1 MSNFYINS
9 VKRKMKFQRLDLQ
22 NLQND
27 EVSEINK
34 LSPQDEI
41 RQDESNLR
49 DETISNLKLKLHN
62 NFSHILGDDIKD
74 ANDVID
80 KISDIPKETDIYNK
94 SYLNEAQSSLDQNI
108 GDDIKYSND
117 VIDKISDIPKETDI
131 NNKSYLNEAQSSLD
145 QIQKL
150 VGLDTNKSNSNDL
163 DETSPDKLM
172 NFISELRILTEKRSQ
187 IKSNLHQVDES
198 LLKLQEKIF
207 KHKKVFE
214 DKIAHLESINEIY
227 NQSAKLVSKIVS
239 EDTKYEQL

>member
-9 VKRKMKFQRLDLQ
+9 VKRKMKFQRLDLE

-27 EVSEINK
+27 EVSELNK

-41 RQDESNLR
+41 RQEESNLR

-62 NFSHILGDDIKD
+62 NFSHILGDDIRD

-80 KISDIPKETDIYNK
+80 RI
-94 SYLNEAQSSLDQNI
+94 A
-108 GDDIKYSND
+108 
-117 VIDKISDIPKETDI
+117 DIPKETDI
-131 NNKSYLNEAQSSLD
+131 NNRSYLNEAQSSLD

-150 VGLDTNKSNSNDL
+150 VGLETNQSNLNDL

-172 NFISELRILTEKRSQ
+172 DFISELRILTEKRSQ
-187 IKSNLHQVDES
+187 IKSNLQQVDES

>member
-27 EVSEINK
+27 EVSELNK

-62 NFSHILGDDIKD
+62 NFSHILGEDIKD

-80 KISDIPKETDIYNK
+80 KISDIPKETDINNR

-108 GDDIKYSND
+108 GNDIKDAND
-117 VIDKISDIPKETDI
+117 VIDKISDISKETDI
-131 NNKSYLNEAQSSLD
+131 NNKSYLNDAQSSLE

-150 VGLDTNKSNSNDL
+150 VGLDTNQSNSNDL

-187 IKSNLHQVDES
+187 IKSNLQQVDES

>member
-27 EVSEINK
+27 EVSELNK

-80 KISDIPKETDIYNK
+80 KISDIPKETDI
-94 SYLNEAQSSLDQNI
+94 
-108 GDDIKYSND
+108 
-117 VIDKISDIPKETDI
+117 

-150 VGLDTNKSNSNDL
+150 VGLDTNQSNSNDL